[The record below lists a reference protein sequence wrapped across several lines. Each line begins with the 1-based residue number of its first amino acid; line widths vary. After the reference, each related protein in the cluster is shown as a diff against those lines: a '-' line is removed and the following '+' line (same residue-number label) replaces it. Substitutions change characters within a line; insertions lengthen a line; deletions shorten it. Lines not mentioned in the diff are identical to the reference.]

1 MSLIS
6 WSRSFQDIPDL
17 ASLPRVYLGK
27 RRPIPSWRGDASFQT
42 KVIFSLLT
50 FALPMVKGDLLP
62 LGGGVPGPPL
72 SPWGGTTGDEGLRD
86 SPIGVWLSQPLL
98 PYALFRVGSCCP
110 TPCPSLTLPHATL
123 GGEPGVAQ
131 VYGCSP
137 GGVPFLT
144 PLTGEGSLKAPSPCP
159 LFPWL
164 PYTE

>member
-1 MSLIS
+1 MG
-6 WSRSFQDIPDL
+6 RN
-17 ASLPRVYLGK
+17 Y
-27 RRPIPSWRGDASFQT
+27 RGRGA
-42 KVIFSLLT
+42 
-50 FALPMVKGDLLP
+50 
-62 LGGGVPGPPL
+62 
-72 SPWGGTTGDEGLRD
+72 EGLSYR
-86 SPIGVWLSQPLL
+86 SVAKP
-98 PYALFRVGSCCP
+98 ALVALCRVGSCCP

-131 VYGCSP
+131 VDGCSP